1 MSKKKAKENQ
11 NHDGAYKKI
20 FTHPEMVESLIRDFV
35 PEEWVNDIGFSTLE
49 LPNKGFVTDELRSR
63 EDDIIWKV
71 RWRDSW
77 LYVYLI
83 IEFQSSVDHWMA
95 VRTMVYTGLLY
106 QDLIASGIV
115 QTGEKLPPVFPL
127 VLYNGLGT
135 WTARRDVAELIAP
148 MPPSLAR
155 YRPQHQYFLVD
166 EGRIPEEQLDD
177 IPGLSAILVRLE
189 RAKGL
194 EELQAGVKELME
206 NLNDPRYLSLRRA
219 LSVWVRRL
227 LIGRFKL
234 EQPIPEVHDLQEVN
248 NMLAERMT
256 QWTQDWENKGIQKGI
271 QKGGAE
277 ILHRQIMK
285 RFGNLFDIRL
295 QERLRNAS
303 PEQLQRWADNIL
315 DAKTVE
321 EVFDEGPEE

>member
-1 MSKKKAKENQ
+1 MAKNTSKENQ

-35 PEEWVNDIGFSTLE
+35 PEEWVNDIDFSTLE

-115 QTGEKLPPVFPL
+115 QNGEKLPPVFPL

-135 WTARRDVAELIAP
+135 WTARREIADLIAP
-148 MPPSLAR
+148 MPPSLRR
-155 YRPQHQYFLVD
+155 YRPRHQYFLVD
-166 EGRIPEEQLDD
+166 EGRIPDEQLNDRL
-177 IPGLSAILVRLE
+177 GLSAILVRLE
-189 RAKGL
+189 RARGP
-194 EELQAGVKELME
+194 EELQAGVKELIE

-227 LIGRFKL
+227 LIGRLKL
-234 EQPIPEVHDLQEVN
+234 DQPIPEVYDLQEVN
-248 NMLAERMT
+248 TMLAERMT
-256 QWTQDWENKGIQKGI
+256 QWTENWLEQGELRGQSKLLQRM
-271 QKGGAE
+271 
-277 ILHRQIMK
+277 LFK
-285 RFGNLFDIRL
+285 RFGSSFDFRF

-303 PEQLQRWADNIL
+303 PEQVERWADRFV
-315 DAKTVE
+315 DAKSLE
-321 EVFDEGPEE
+321 DVFDDKP